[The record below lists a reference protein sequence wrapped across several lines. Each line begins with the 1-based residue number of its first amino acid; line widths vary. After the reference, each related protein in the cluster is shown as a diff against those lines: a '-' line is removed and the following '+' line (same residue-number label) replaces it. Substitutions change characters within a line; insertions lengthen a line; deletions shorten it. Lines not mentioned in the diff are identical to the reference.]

1 MRAFYILW
9 IQDFYQIYSLI
20 MNKKNVVDPYNGI
33 LLSNEKEQ
41 RIDKH
46 TDMDGS
52 PTILPQVKEARYKI
66 LHFV

>member
-1 MRAFYILW
+1 
-9 IQDFYQIYSLI
+9 
-20 MNKKNVVDPYNGI
+20 MNKKNVVDPYSGI
-33 LLSNEKEQ
+33 LLSDQKEQ

-46 TDMDGS
+46 TNMDGS

>member
-1 MRAFYILW
+1 
-9 IQDFYQIYSLI
+9 

-33 LLSNEKEQ
+33 LLGNEKEQ

-52 PTILPQVKEARYKI
+52 PTILPQVTEARYKI
-66 LHFV
+66 LHFI